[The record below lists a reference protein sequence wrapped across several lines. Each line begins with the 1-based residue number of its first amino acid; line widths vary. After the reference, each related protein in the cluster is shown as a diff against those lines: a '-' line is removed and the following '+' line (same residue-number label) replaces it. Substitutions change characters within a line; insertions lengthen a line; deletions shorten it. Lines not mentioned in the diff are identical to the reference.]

1 MTSRDVHVI
10 GGGPAGATAALLL
23 ATWGHSVTLFTRS
36 PGEHRLE
43 VSVPPSCSKLFDAIG
58 AAADVEQAGFLRSTG
73 NTVWWGHRDARVEYF
88 GGGQHGWQLD
98 VHELSDL
105 LVHRALDAG
114 ARVGVF
120 PESADPPAM
129 VLDCS
134 GRSGVLARS
143 KHLREFDGLRMVAL
157 VGEWQCERG
166 WAVPDA
172 THTLIES
179 YEAGWV
185 WSVPTRRGTRHIAAM
200 VDPQRSDL
208 QRGGSSL
215 ATYQAELRKTR
226 VFQSLVETASLESG
240 PWGWDASPYH
250 AREYAGE
257 GWLLVGDAGSFI
269 DPLSSAG
276 VKKALASA
284 WLAAIVVNTCLT
296 TPQESRAAR
305 EFFAA
310 RERDIHQHLSREG
323 ERFIAA
329 AGGDYLHPFWDDR
342 VAEDEVPTDAD
353 DVRQAFE
360 GLKSRDVL
368 AVRRGEMLQVEPR
381 PCVRGNLIV
390 REPHVVA
397 DQGGAAVRYVR
408 GIDVLTLVSLAP
420 GERSI
425 PDLYDAFVR
434 QCGPTPLPDF
444 LFALATAVSRRWLVS
459 E

>member
-10 GGGPAGATAALLL
+10 GGGPAGAAAALLL
-23 ATWGHSVTLFTRS
+23 ATWGHSVTLVTKTAS
-36 PGEHRLE
+36 EHDLA
-43 VSVPPSCSKLFDAIG
+43 VSVPPSCAKLFDAIG
-58 AAADVEQAGFLRSTG
+58 AAADIERAGFLRSTG
-73 NTVWWGHRDARVEYF
+73 NTVWWGNHDDRVEYF
-88 GGGQHGWQLD
+88 AAGQHGWQLEIN
-98 VHELSDL
+98 ELSQL
-105 LVHRALDAG
+105 LIHRAVDAG
-114 ARVGVF
+114 ARTAVS
-120 PESADPPAM
+120 PESAGSPAL
-129 VLDCS
+129 VLDCT

-143 KHLREFDGLRMVAL
+143 KHLREFDGPRTVAL
-157 VGEWQCERG
+157 VGEWRCEQG
-166 WAVPDA
+166 WPVPDD

-215 ATYQAELRKTR
+215 ATYQAELQKTR
-226 VFQSLVETASLESG
+226 VFRSLIETASLESG

-250 AREYAGE
+250 AREYAGD

-296 TPQESRAAR
+296 TPQAAGAAR
-305 EFFAA
+305 QFFST
-310 RERDIHQHLSREG
+310 REREIHQHLLREG
-323 ERFIAA
+323 ERFVAA
-329 AGGDYLHPFWDDR
+329 AAGDYLHPFWDER
-342 VAEDEVPTDAD
+342 ASEDDVTTDAD
-353 DVRQAFE
+353 DVRRAFE
-360 GLKSRDVL
+360 RLKSRDVFH
-368 AVRRGEMLQVEPR
+368 ARRGEMLQIEPR

-390 REPHVVA
+390 LEPHLVA
-397 DQGGAAVRYVR
+397 DHGEAPVRYVR
-408 GIDVLTLVSLAP
+408 GVDVLTLVSLAP
-420 GERSI
+420 GEQSI

-434 QCGPTPLPDF
+434 QCGPTPLHDF